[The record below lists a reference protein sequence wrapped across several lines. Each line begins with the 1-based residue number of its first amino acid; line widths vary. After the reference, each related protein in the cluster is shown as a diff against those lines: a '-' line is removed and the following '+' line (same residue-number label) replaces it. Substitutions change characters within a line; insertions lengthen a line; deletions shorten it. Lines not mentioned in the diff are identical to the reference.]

1 VIVRRASSTLTLV
14 PASAPLASREAPAAD
29 RAFEALDW
37 QGAVRLASDR
47 ASGISAPRWQQ
58 HVRAGLL
65 ERALSLGADHREGPH
80 ASRPEVGRRLLA
92 HIDAL
97 AEAGLSFVGLQAFSE
112 EAELDNPGALWTL
125 TLLFGCLD
133 LGDADEAFASWIA
146 SLDEALFFTYRGV
159 LEIAEALAL
168 QPNPRIRAGAASW
181 LGGSSAVLA
190 AIALETMSF
199 EQLSEDAVLRLD
211 RRDDPLVHAAMARLL
226 TRSPEAAQRPRS
238 RRASWMDLRAPALAY
253 EVARAR
259 ILARDRD
266 LDLDLDPLLR
276 LRQRDPRAIGAL
288 GAYAMDVLALAGD
301 ESDGDLARELALGSS
316 TTPGLLDAMGR
327 AGLPSLFPRLLA
339 ALEDDDVEDEA
350 HAALCTALGSQIA
363 RPSRSA
369 WEQVIAAL
377 PGAQGSSSRRL
388 RGGEPYTLTTV
399 LEEMR
404 RAELS
409 APDLR
414 ARADELVVR
423 SGKPFQV
430 DWDALGASLAGALS
444 ELSRLA
450 R

>member
-1 VIVRRASSTLTLV
+1 MIIRRASSTLTLV
-14 PASAPLASREAPAAD
+14 PASAPLFEREAPAAD

-37 QGAVRLASDR
+37 QGEVRLAADR

-97 AEAGLSFVGLQAFSE
+97 AEAGLSFAGLRAFSE

-133 LGDADEAFASWIA
+133 LGDADEAFMSWIA

-159 LEIAEALAL
+159 VEIAEALAL

-181 LGGSSAVLA
+181 LGGPSAVLA

-211 RRDDPLVHAAMARLL
+211 RRDDPLVHAAMERLL

-238 RRASWMDLRAPALAY
+238 RRASWMELRAPALAY

-259 ILARDRD
+259 ILARD
-266 LDLDLDPLLR
+266 LDPLLR
-276 LRQRDPRAIGAL
+276 LRQRDPRALVTL
-288 GAYAMDVLALAGD
+288 GPYAMDVLALAGD
-301 ESDGDLARELALGSS
+301 GSDGELAREIALGFA

-350 HAALCTALGSQIA
+350 HAALGTALGPQLA
-363 RPSRSA
+363 RPSRAA
-369 WEQVIAAL
+369 WERVIAAL
-377 PGAQGSSSRRL
+377 PGAEVSTRL
-388 RGGEPYTLTTV
+388 RGGEPHTLTTV

-414 ARADELVVR
+414 ARADELAVR

-430 DWDALGASLAGALS
+430 NWDALGASLAGALS